1 MQVDRNI
8 LKKDVRKVWDGV
20 KLGISLGGLDKEMVW
35 KSDGEWGWGRIKWLR
50 MNV

>member
-35 KSDGEWGWGRIKWLR
+35 KSDGEWGWGRINWLR